1 MKIKLFTMVKN
12 EEDIIEYW
20 IQYHGEI
27 FGYNNLYIVDN
38 NSTDTTYERIQK
50 YSKYGVHIFIENDYL
65 KKGDIMTELINNA
78 GNYDIA
84 FPLDIDEFV
93 IVYDQEKNKLCP
105 NYITKY
111 LKTLINSDKFKNNSV
126 FKANYIY
133 STITNGNNV
142 GYSNALLESKYG
154 QYLHYGDMAKTF
166 VNKNNWKGLLDH
178 GNHFPTKDYV
188 STNICLLH
196 YHCRNIEQMKK
207 KVITNVE
214 GLGYPSDNLEFLKN
228 LPKDSPGY
236 HHIRHMI
243 KILENNFTINTNS
256 VVNESF
262 VPLKPFSNH
271 LKSLYK
277 VI

>member
-1 MKIKLFTMVKN
+1 
-12 EEDIIEYW
+12 
-20 IQYHGEI
+20 
-27 FGYNNLYIVDN
+27 
-38 NSTDTTYERIQK
+38 
-50 YSKYGVHIFIENDYL
+50 
-65 KKGDIMTELINNA
+65 
-78 GNYDIA
+78 
-84 FPLDIDEFV
+84 
-93 IVYDQEKNKLCP
+93 
-105 NYITKY
+105 
-111 LKTLINSDKFKNNSV
+111 
-126 FKANYIY
+126 
-133 STITNGNNV
+133 
-142 GYSNALLESKYG
+142 
-154 QYLHYGDMAKTF
+154 
-166 VNKNNWKGLLDH
+166 
-178 GNHFPTKDYV
+178 
-188 STNICLLH
+188 
-196 YHCRNIEQMKK
+196 MKK